1 MPKTIT
7 REPFVRQSIS
17 FPRSLLVEI
26 RRIVIED
33 EQHGNLSRYMQDLAR
48 ADVSRRQPT
57 PPASHCPQCGRN
69 TEMYITESDGLCQVC
84 AA

>member
-33 EQHGNLSRYMQDLAR
+33 EQHGNLSRFMQDVMRAEVAR
-48 ADVSRRQPT
+48 RKDAQKE
-57 PPASHCPQCGRN
+57 Q
-69 TEMYITESDGLCQVC
+69 

>member
-26 RRIVIED
+26 RRIVSED

-48 ADVSRRQPT
+48 MDVIRRKEAQK
-57 PPASHCPQCGRN
+57 
-69 TEMYITESDGLCQVC
+69 EQV
-84 AA
+84 A

>member
-7 REPFVRQSIS
+7 KEPFVRQSIS

-26 RRIVIED
+26 RRIVTED
-33 EQHGNLSRYMQDLAR
+33 EQHGNLSRYMQDVMRAEVAR
-48 ADVSRRQPT
+48 RKEAQKE
-57 PPASHCPQCGRN
+57 Q
-69 TEMYITESDGLCQVC
+69 

>member
-26 RRIVIED
+26 RRIVSED

-48 ADVSRRQPT
+48 MDVIRRKEAQKE
-57 PPASHCPQCGRN
+57 Q
-69 TEMYITESDGLCQVC
+69 

>member
-48 ADVSRRQPT
+48 MDVTRRKEAQKE
-57 PPASHCPQCGRN
+57 Q
-69 TEMYITESDGLCQVC
+69 